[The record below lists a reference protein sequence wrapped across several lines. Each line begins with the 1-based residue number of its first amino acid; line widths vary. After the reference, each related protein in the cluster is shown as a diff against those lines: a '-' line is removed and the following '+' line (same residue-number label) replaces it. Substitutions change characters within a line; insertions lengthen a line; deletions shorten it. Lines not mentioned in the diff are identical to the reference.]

1 MFQSLWAIWLPRW
14 LFRVALLAASVLAL
28 TVFLSPAFD
37 DGAPNPQRWRRVVAV
52 CARDLTFR
60 RIALASAGALA
71 VTAFVFFRPLGF
83 SESKF
88 RMKDWHE

>member
-1 MFQSLWAIWLPRW
+1 MFQRLWAIWLPRW
-14 LFRVALLAASVLAL
+14 LFRTTLFVAAILIFM
-28 TVFLSPAFD
+28 VFLSPVFD

-60 RIALASAGALA
+60 RIALASAAALA

-83 SESKF
+83 SQSQF
-88 RMKDWHE
+88 RMTDWHE